1 MSSLQLVGGFLLSGF
16 VLVAF
21 FRVLVKLG
29 LGFRDRLWVGQP
41 SVVVRRDR
49 SLGGREV
56 VVGTEKNVRSYSKP
70 LENPLSPGRVEE
82 YGVPVRVRKGFRVR
96 KEERLPNW
104 WPAIVAAEQ
113 TLVVDKEEYQREANR
128 LIRG

>member
-21 FRVLVKLG
+21 FRVLIKLG

-41 SVVVRRDR
+41 RVVVRRDR

-56 VVGTEKNVRSYSKP
+56 VVGTEKNVSYSKP